1 MLWVMKKQKLRYFIF
16 LMTFAM
22 VGLIALQFY
31 WVNVSIEVN
40 RERFTQNVH
49 EALNEVVKKLEQ
61 KEVMYVAQQTMGRPL
76 NLEGFLGIFV
86 DSLEGLENKQY
97 STVQNPKKPT
107 SLQENTDTTQHAKF
121 KDQSELLVS
130 ERDAP
135 DQVISRRD
143 RMQQLRQSHGKG
155 PESNNAKK
163 LFPIANKSDI
173 VHFII
178 EELQSRKQPI
188 EQRLNK
194 NLLNSLLKRELGNRG
209 IHIGYKFWVENKSRG
224 KEATYYLIEQLP
236 TAALL
241 PDTDFQVVLFPTDLL
256 GNQYVLKIFFPDQQ
270 AFILKNMGWVF
281 ITSLLFIALI
291 IFCMAYAVWTIIQQK
306 KISEITHDFIN
317 NMTHEL
323 KTPIATVAIACE
335 AIQDPDIRQLPN
347 QVNRYLNIIREENER
362 LGNQVEKV
370 LQIAVLDRGDFQ
382 LKINPINVH
391 EVIQKA
397 LRNIIIQIETRQGKI
412 ETDLK
417 ALNPIIDADELH
429 INNMISNLLDNA
441 NKYSPNAPEIT
452 IATQNTENGVKISI
466 SDKGQ
471 GMARETINKVFDK
484 FYRVSTGNIHNV
496 KGFGLGLSYVKTML
510 DAHKGSVDVK
520 SELNK
525 GSTFTLFLPYKQ
537 NQES

>member
-1 MLWVMKKQKLRYFIF
+1 MMKKQKLRYFIF

-97 STVQNPKKPT
+97 STDQNPKKPT
-107 SLQENTDTTQHAKF
+107 SLQENTDTTQLDAKF

-155 PESNNAKK
+155 PESNKAKK

-241 PDTDFQVVLFPTDLL
+241 PDTDFQAVLFPTDLL

-397 LRNIIIQIETRQGKI
+397 LRNIIIQIEMRQGKI

-417 ALNPIIDADELH
+417 ALNPVIDADELH